1 MLGRF
6 FRRESR
12 RAQNVPRW
20 DLAAPLLRWS
30 EEDQWA
36 IRDAVEGC
44 FISGATGSGKTSG
57 SGRALATSFLR
68 QGFGGLILTA
78 KPGDRDMWKSL
89 CLAAGRNHDVL
100 VFSPETAQ
108 RFNFLNF
115 ELTRPGRGGGI
126 TENLVALFSTVLEVA
141 ERGASGSSGRDQ
153 DGYWKLAV
161 RQLVRNDIDLLSMAT
176 DSVSVPDLYRIVIS
190 APTSREQLRSAEWR
204 ENSFCMTC
212 LKQAE
217 KREKSES
224 RARDFE
230 IVADYFLVE
239 FPALSDKTRSVIVST
254 FTSMVDVLNRGVL
267 RELFCG
273 TTNVTPAMVED
284 GAIIIVDLP
293 VKEFG
298 EVGQFALTLWKTCFQ
313 RSIERRDIERS
324 PRPVF
329 LFADEAHHIVTSY
342 DQLFQTTCRSARVAT
357 CYLTQ
362 NVSNLHAAL
371 GGGEKGRA
379 EAASLLG
386 NLNTRI
392 FHCNSE
398 THTNEWAS
406 SLIGRTR
413 QAFATG
419 STSHSP
425 DEQVSALFGL
435 PSMAGSSSAGFNESY
450 EFEVQPRAFT
460 QLRTGGPEND
470 WQVDGIVFQNGK
482 TFRASGT
489 NWLKVTFP
497 QR

>member
-1 MLGRF
+1 
-6 FRRESR
+6 
-12 RAQNVPRW
+12 V
-20 DLAAPLLRWS
+20 
-30 EEDQWA
+30 
-36 IRDAVEGC
+36 
-44 FISGATGSGKTSG
+44 
-57 SGRALATSFLR
+57 
-68 QGFGGLILTA
+68 LTA
-78 KPGDRDMWKSL
+78 KPDDRELWKGY

-100 VFSPETAQ
+100 VFSPETAL

-126 TENLVALFSTVLEVA
+126 TENLVALFSAVLEVA
-141 ERGASGSSGRDQ
+141 ERGTSGNAGRD
-153 DGYWKLAV
+153 DEGYWRRAL
-161 RQLVRNDIDLLSMAT
+161 RQLVRNAIDLLALAT
-176 DSVSVPDLYRIVIS
+176 GSVSVPDLYRVVIS
-190 APTSREQLRSAEWR
+190 AATSREQLRSTDWR
-204 ENSFCMTC
+204 ESSFCMAC

-217 KREKSES
+217 TREKSES

-230 IVADYFLVE
+230 LVADYWLVE
-239 FPALSDKTRSVIVST
+239 YPALSDKTRSVVVST
-254 FTSMVDVLNRGVL
+254 FTSMVDVLNRGIL

-273 TTNVTPAMVED
+273 ETNVTPAMVED

-298 EVGQFALTLWKTCFQ
+298 EVGQFAQTLWKYCFQ

-342 DQLFQTTCRSARVAT
+342 DQLFQTTCRSSRVAT

-362 NVSNLHAAL
+362 NVSNLYAAL

-386 NLNTRI
+386 NLNTKI
-392 FHCNSE
+392 LHCNGDPV
-398 THTNEWAS
+398 TNEWGS

-413 QAFATG
+413 QAFASG
-419 STSHSP
+419 NASHSP

-435 PSMAGSSSAGFNESY
+435 GTGGETSSSGFSEGY

-470 WQVDGIVFQNGK
+470 WEVDGIVFQNGK
-482 TFRASGT
+482 TFRSSGT
-489 NWLKVTFP
+489 NWLPVTFR